1 MGRGVPNQHASE
13 QACAETVRNL
23 LVAFQIGNTVG
34 RSSWRVNNL
43 RRIPAAWRLQT
54 RGPMHTPRFALVVLS
69 SAVLSACGSS
79 SPSGPSDAPDPRVL
93 EGRTVSAIDGG
104 PAAGVSVLVG
114 VRNVTADSNG
124 YFRVDVGG
132 PSTHHVRVRGNGI
145 VDRET
150 DVTGPG
156 AEPARV
162 SLIPS
167 TFDLDSFDQMFRSS
181 GPLQRWTTRPSL
193 VVLAPVMTYVA
204 GLRDEYAATAEQ
216 MSEDELSQLIAH
228 LTEGLSILTGG
239 TFSSFASVEIERP
252 AAGAKASVNRTG
264 KIVMGRYNGIV
275 TLANT
280 IGYGQWAMASDGSV
294 AGGAMFLDRDF
305 DKNDARRRLLRIHEL
320 GHALGLMHVTN
331 RTSIMNPAIGPDVT
345 EFDRWSASIAFQ
357 RPTGNRAPDV
367 DPSGSTSIRSGSRV
381 VQWAPPVYCR

>member
-1 MGRGVPNQHASE
+1 
-13 QACAETVRNL
+13 
-23 LVAFQIGNTVG
+23 
-34 RSSWRVNNL
+34 
-43 RRIPAAWRLQT
+43 
-54 RGPMHTPRFALVVLS
+54 MHNPRFAVLFFLS
-69 SAVLSACGSS
+69 SAVLAGCGSS
-79 SPSGPSDAPDPRVL
+79 SPSGPSDASDPRVL
-93 EGRTVSAIDGG
+93 EGRTVSAIDGV
-104 PAAGVSVLVG
+104 AAPGVSVLVG
-114 VRNVTADSNG
+114 VKNVTADANG
-124 YFRVDVGG
+124 YFRVDVSG
-132 PSTHHVRVRGNGI
+132 PSTHNLRVRGSSI

-150 DVTGPG
+150 AVTGPG

-167 TFDLDSFDQMFRSS
+167 SFDLDSFDQMFRTS

-204 GLRDEYAATAEQ
+204 GLRDEYTATAEQ
-216 MSEDELSQLIAH
+216 MSEDEISQLVAH

-239 TFSSFASVEIERP
+239 TFSTFASVEIDRP
-252 AAGAKASVNRTG
+252 AAGAKASVNRPG

-280 IGYGQWAMASDGSV
+280 IGYGQWAMTGDGSV
-294 AGGAMFLDRDF
+294 GGGAMFLDRDF
-305 DKNDARRRLLRIHEL
+305 DKNDGRRRLLRIHEL

-345 EFDRWSASIAFQ
+345 DFDRASSTIAFQ

-367 DPSGSTSIRSGSRV
+367 DPSGSTSIRSSRRV
-381 VQWAPPVYCR
+381 LEWAPPVYCR